1 MPPASSSLTAASA
14 IRSRLP
20 LPPGPFVG
28 FVVAIAAVVLIA
40 LFTHRALQANAA
52 SAALVAHTQEVI
64 AQTQAVLSSLKD
76 AETGQ
81 RGFLLTREE
90 TYLAPYED
98 AKRALPAEIRAIR
111 ELTGDSP
118 QQRSRVDALEAVATQ
133 KMSELDRTIELARA
147 GNVTAAQAVVR
158 TDAGRELM
166 NRIRDLA
173 TEIERT
179 EQQLL
184 AARQANWRASTRVT
198 ALVSI
203 LGSALLLLLIAAAG
217 TMTSRDYRQREA
229 QAWIRSRQTAF
240 ALRVQGEQRLE
251 QLGDRVLEFLAE
263 HLDAAVGALYVLES
277 HEQLRRVAGYAIP
290 PSHRDEVLRTGD
302 GLLGQAAKENR
313 ALHVRDVPEA
323 YLDVSSSV
331 GQGKTREVL
340 VAPASADGVV
350 YAVVE
355 LGFFRP
361 VKPEYLEL
369 LSRVTEALGV
379 AVRSARDRTRLED
392 LLAETQRQSE
402 ELQTQ
407 QEELRVSNEELEV
420 QTRALKESQLR
431 LEEQQTELQQTNA
444 RLEEQTRLLEQQKE
458 ELARAQASLTEKAAE
473 LERSNAYK
481 SEFLANMSHELRTP
495 LNSTLI
501 LAKLLA
507 DNRSGNLTEEQ
518 VKFANTITSAGKE
531 LLALINDILDLSRIE
546 AGKMEVQPE
555 EVIVAN
561 TVHALALN
569 FEAIA
574 RDKGLRFAVSI
585 APGTPEKIVTDP
597 QRLGQIL
604 RNLLAN
610 ALKFTE
616 RGEVTLHASAAAN
629 GGVAFAVR
637 DTGIGIAPEQQNV
650 IFEAFRQA
658 DGGTHRRYG
667 GSGLGLSISRDLAR
681 MLGGDVTLHSVPG
694 QGSTFTATLPAVYT
708 RRSALGSESAIAS
721 GAASIGFASGGTV
734 SSGNGSSGAQWS
746 GTDASRARSSPA
758 ESGGARWSGDES
770 SSTRSS
776 PVGSSGAHWSGSESS
791 STTSSALG
799 SSGAGWSR
807 SGSSGTG
814 SSSSASSLAGSNGSA
829 SSGVPGATS
838 PASSSTAAAH
848 LSPAVSQPRPS
859 ERLTPI
865 AMEDDRERIK
875 PGARV
880 ILIVEDDTRFAA
892 ILRDLVR
899 EQGFQCVVTHTAAD
913 ALLAAHLYRPSGI
926 LLDIQLP
933 DHSGLGV
940 LDQLKRD
947 PQTRHIPVHVASVA
961 TVAQEALELGAVG
974 YAMKPVNRDRLIEA
988 LRRLEAKSSQT
999 LRRVLVVEDDP
1010 SQRES
1015 IRHLLASEDV
1025 QITAVATAG
1034 EAFVQLQSVTFDC
1047 MVVDLNL
1054 PDLSG
1059 YELLEKMAQR
1069 DDVSFPPVI
1078 VYTGRTLT
1086 REQEQRLRRF
1096 SRSII
1101 IKDARSPERLLDEV
1115 TLFLHQVESK
1125 LPTDRQRM
1133 LQAARHRES
1142 LLDGRRVLIVED
1154 DARNIFALTSL
1165 LEPKGVRLEV
1175 ARNGREA
1182 LAALERARR
1191 DSDNAVDLV
1200 LMDIMMPEMD
1210 GITAMQEI
1218 RKQPEWSKLPIIAL
1232 TAKAR
1237 KDDQEKCLAA
1247 GANDYIAKPL
1257 DIEKLLSLIRIWMPR

>member
-1 MPPASSSLTAASA
+1 MPPATSRLTAASA

-111 ELTGDSP
+111 GLTGDSP
-118 QQRSRVDALEAVATQ
+118 EQRSRVDALEAVATQ

-158 TDAGRELM
+158 TDTGRELM
-166 NRIRDLA
+166 TRIRDLA

-184 AARQANWRASTRVT
+184 ADRQANWRASTRVT

-263 HLDAAVGALYVLES
+263 HLDAAVGALYVVES

-323 YLDVSSSV
+323 YLDVSSGV
-331 GQGKTREVL
+331 GKGKTREVL

-350 YAVVE
+350 YAVLE

-361 VKPEYLEL
+361 VKPEYFEL

-402 ELQTQ
+402 ELQSQ

-420 QTRALKESQLR
+420 QARALKESQLR
-431 LEEQQTELQQTNA
+431 LEEQQTELQQSNA
-444 RLEEQTRLLEQQKE
+444 QLEEQTRLLEHQKE

-507 DNRSGNLTEEQ
+507 DNRTGNLTEEQ
-518 VKFANTITSAGKE
+518 IKFANTISSAGKE

-546 AGKMEVQPE
+546 AGKMEVQAE
-555 EVIVAN
+555 EVIVSN
-561 TVHALALN
+561 TMHALALN

-574 RDKGLRFAVSI
+574 RDKGLRFAVTI
-585 APGTPEKIVTDP
+585 APGTPEKLVTDP

-616 RGEVTLHASAAAN
+616 RGEVTLQAAPAAD

-637 DTGIGIAPEQQNV
+637 DTGIGIAPEQQELV
-650 IFEAFRQA
+650 FEAFRQA

-694 QGSTFTATLPAVYT
+694 QGSTFTVTLPAVYT
-708 RRSALGSESAIAS
+708 GRTTWRAGSAFAS
-721 GAASIGFASGGTV
+721 GAASTGRTS
-734 SSGNGSSGAQWS
+734 
-746 GTDASRARSSPA
+746 
-758 ESGGARWSGDES
+758 
-770 SSTRSS
+770 
-776 PVGSSGAHWSGSESS
+776 
-791 STTSSALG
+791 TSSVLDGTG
-799 SSGAGWSR
+799 SSGAGSSGATPSHAG
-807 SGSSGTG
+807 SGSRAAAQ
-814 SSSSASSLAGSNGSA
+814 ASVLDAGV
-829 SSGVPGATS
+829 SSGMARATPPAQS
-838 PASSSTAAAH
+838 PA
-848 LSPAVSQPRPS
+848 PAVYPLAAVPEPRPS

-865 AMEDDRERIK
+865 AMDDDRDRIK

-899 EQGFQCVVTHTAAD
+899 EQGFQCVVTHTASD
-913 ALLAAHLYRPSGI
+913 ALLAARLYRPSGI

-974 YAMKPVNRDRLIEA
+974 YAMKPVNRDKLIEA

-1034 EAFVQLQSVTFDC
+1034 EAFTQLQSVTFDC
-1047 MVVDLNL
+1047 MVVDLSL

-1125 LPTDRQRM
+1125 LPMDRQRM
-1133 LQAARHRES
+1133 LQAARNRES

-1191 DSDNAVDLV
+1191 DGDHGIDLV

-1237 KDDQEKCLAA
+1237 KDDQQKCLAA